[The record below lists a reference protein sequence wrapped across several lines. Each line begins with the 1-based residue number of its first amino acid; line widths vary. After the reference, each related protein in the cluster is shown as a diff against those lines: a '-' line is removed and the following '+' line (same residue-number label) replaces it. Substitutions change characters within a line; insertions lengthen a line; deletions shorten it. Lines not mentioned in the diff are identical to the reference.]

1 MKKLL
6 FMTIAILVLFVTG
19 QAQAKIVGE
28 KGTGEIV
35 GEKGSAGIIG
45 EKGSEGVIG
54 EKRNADAE
62 IRKSNAQVELAY
74 NAYKLQL
81 EEMEKSLS
89 DLRARIEANI
99 KLLEKNRR
107 FRSPKHGIRLRTS
120 WQDAL
125 KQLEESKRKINVV
138 KSSVV
143 APDMIR

>member
-6 FMTIAILVLFVTG
+6 FVSMAVMVLVVTS
-19 QAQAKIVGE
+19 QAQAVVGE
-28 KGTGEIV
+28 KGTSEIV
-35 GEKGSAGIIG
+35 G

-54 EKRNADAE
+54 EKRNADTE

-74 NAYKLQL
+74 KEYIQQL
-81 EEMEKSLS
+81 GEMEKSLTE
-89 DLRARIEANI
+89 LRAKIETNI
-99 KLLEKNRR
+99 KLLEKNKR
-107 FRSPKHGIRLRTS
+107 FRSPKHGFRLRSS

-138 KSSVV
+138 KTSVV

>member
-6 FMTIAILVLFVTG
+6 IVSMAVLVLVVTS
-19 QAQAKIVGE
+19 QAQA
-28 KGTGEIV
+28 IV
-35 GEKGSAGIIG
+35 GEKGSSEIVGEKIVG

-54 EKRNADAE
+54 EKRNADTE

-74 NAYKLQL
+74 KVYIQQL
-81 EEMEKSLS
+81 GEMEKSLTE
-89 DLRARIEANI
+89 LRARIEANI
-99 KLLEKNRR
+99 KLLEKNKR
-107 FRSPKHGIRLRTS
+107 FRSPKHGFRLRSS

-138 KSSVV
+138 KTSVV